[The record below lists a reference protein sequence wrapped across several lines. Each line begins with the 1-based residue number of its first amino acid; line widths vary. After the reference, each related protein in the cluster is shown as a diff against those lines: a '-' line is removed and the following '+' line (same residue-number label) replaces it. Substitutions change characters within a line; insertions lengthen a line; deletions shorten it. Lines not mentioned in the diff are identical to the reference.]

1 MLAHS
6 YSKTVTSVL
15 MCYNV

>member
-1 MLAHS
+1 MFAHS